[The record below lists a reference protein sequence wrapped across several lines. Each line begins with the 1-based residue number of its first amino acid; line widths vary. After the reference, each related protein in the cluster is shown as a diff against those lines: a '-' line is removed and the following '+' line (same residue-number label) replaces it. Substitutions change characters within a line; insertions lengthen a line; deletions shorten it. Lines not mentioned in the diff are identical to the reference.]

1 MNKRRIAVISIL
13 IVLLTISTLWMLL
26 LRHLLS
32 LGEPNMGDSLFVPAS
47 IEKVSDD
54 QDVVVPIHPIYPYR
68 EELKEYS
75 ELSLNDIEKGWITEY
90 YNGYCRLIFELSDSN
105 LAYDLNLEG
114 FRQYFYADLIPRQRL
129 ILEDQFDMLIASSVD
144 PFASDEKPTYYPDSI
159 QNEIYMYYHL
169 KSLHL
174 TRNWLIRNSVIIVVV
189 LGIDIG
195 IVYIQRKIRI
205 RNSSIQDVRDN
216 LISNHMLTRE
226 DYEVLKAAY
235 VCGTASPMIAL
246 INVLRDMSK
255 VVNSGETIN
264 CLGVKKGITTITSDN
279 VNEVIK
285 KLFDAD
291 LLEDVLDSNN

>member
-1 MNKRRIAVISIL
+1 
-13 IVLLTISTLWMLL
+13 
-26 LRHLLS
+26 
-32 LGEPNMGDSLFVPAS
+32 MGDSLFVPAS

>member
-1 MNKRRIAVISIL
+1 MNKGRIAIISIL
-13 IVLLTISTLWMLL
+13 IVLLTISTLWMLFV
-26 LRHLLS
+26 RHLLS

-47 IEKVSDD
+47 VDKVSDD
-54 QDVVVPIHPIYPYR
+54 QDVVVSIHPIYPYR
-68 EELKEYS
+68 EELNEFS

-159 QNEIYMYYHL
+159 QNGIYMYYHL

-195 IVYIQRKIRI
+195 IVYIQRKKRI
-205 RNSSIQDVRDN
+205 RNRTIKSIRNVFKQKR
-216 LISNHMLTRE
+216 LRE
-226 DYEVLKAAY
+226 KQ
-235 VCGTASPMIAL
+235 
-246 INVLRDMSK
+246 
-255 VVNSGETIN
+255 
-264 CLGVKKGITTITSDN
+264 
-279 VNEVIK
+279 
-285 KLFDAD
+285 
-291 LLEDVLDSNN
+291 

>member
-1 MNKRRIAVISIL
+1 
-13 IVLLTISTLWMLL
+13 
-26 LRHLLS
+26 
-32 LGEPNMGDSLFVPAS
+32 MGDSLFVPAS
-47 IEKVSDD
+47 VDKVSDD
-54 QDVVVPIHPIYPYR
+54 QDVVVSIHPIYPYR
-68 EELKEYS
+68 EELNEFS

-105 LAYDLNLEG
+105 LAYDSNLEG

-159 QNEIYMYYHL
+159 QNGISEYYHQ

-174 TRNWLIRNSVIIVVV
+174 TRNWLIRNSIIIVVV

-195 IVYIQRKIRI
+195 IVYIQRKKRI
-205 RNSSIQDVRDN
+205 RNRTMQDVWDN
-216 LISNHMLTRE
+216 LINNHILTRE

-235 VCGTASPMIAL
+235 VYGTASPMISL
-246 INVLRDMSK
+246 INVLRDMTK
-255 VVNSGETIN
+255 VVNTGETIN
-264 CLGVKKGITTITSDN
+264 CVGLKRGITTIASDN

-285 KLFDAD
+285 ILFDAD
-291 LLEDVLDSNN
+291 LLEAVLDSNN